1 VTAAPKSRRPAAS
14 KAKGPRK
21 EVATN
26 VDARVIELRSYPR
39 SFSYIAKE
47 LGLEHSRDAFQAF
60 VSAVTT
66 RPAKEQA
73 SLRTQ
78 ENGRLDDLERRTR
91 RQCSPD
97 QLDRKLAAIARLRQ
111 RLMAGAA

>member
-1 VTAAPKSRRPAAS
+1 VT
-14 KAKGPRK
+14 
-21 EVATN
+21 

-47 LGLEHSRDAFQAF
+47 LGLERSRDAFEAF
-60 VSAVTT
+60 VAAVTT
-66 RPAKEQA
+66 RPRSEQA
-73 SLRTQ
+73 SLRTE

-91 RQCSPD
+91 RRCAPD
-97 QLDRKLAAIARLRQ
+97 ELEAIARLRQ

>member
-1 VTAAPKSRRPAAS
+1 VTAPKARRSAPAKSA
-14 KAKGPRK
+14 GPRK
-21 EVATN
+21 AAEVT

-39 SFSYIAKE
+39 SFAYIAKE

-60 VSAVTT
+60 VVAVTT
-66 RPAKEQA
+66 RPKSEQA

-91 RQCSPD
+91 RRCSPD
-97 QLDRKLAAIARLRQ
+97 DLERKLAAIARLRE